1 MVWNVT
7 PVQAGTFTVHY
18 RVAAGLQG
26 KAKAV
31 TADGS
36 VPEGE
41 FVVRISSAPP
51 QTRVN
56 DSGQVVPIK
65 PSDII
70 GQAGDQGQK
79 SELNG
84 Q

>member
-1 MVWNVT
+1 MT
-7 PVQAGTFTVHY
+7 G
-18 RVAAGLQG
+18 
-26 KAKAV
+26 
-31 TADGS
+31 DGC

-56 DSGQVVPIK
+56 DAGKVVPIK

-70 GQAGDQGQK
+70 GQAGNQQ
-79 SELNG
+79 
-84 Q
+84 